1 MPLPLLSLLD
11 LAAVG
16 KRESVADA
24 LHGSVRLAR
33 LAEELGYQR
42 VWYAEHHNIPTI
54 ASSATAV
61 LIAHVAAHTSRIRLG
76 SGGIMLPNHAP
87 LIIAEQFGTLA
98 SLHPGRIDLGLG
110 RAPGTDQTTL
120 RALRRT
126 PMSAESFPRDVQE
139 LQAFLSDTSPVPGVR
154 AIPGEGTYVPLYI
167 LGSSLF
173 GAQLAALLGLPYG
186 FASHF
191 APGALEQAVAT
202 YRSEFQPSEQLERPF
217 VIAGVNVIA
226 ADSEEEAHSVL
237 RSNLRRRV
245 KFLLGRRDRQM
256 SDAEAEAVLDSPQG
270 QSVWE
275 MAKYTA
281 AGTPDMVRDYLNWFA
296 GHADADELM
305 VVHHGQLLEGR
316 LQSMSLL
323 GDVGIAVSNGNPLV

>member
-1 MPLPLLSLLD
+1 MSMPPLSLLD

-16 KRESVADA
+16 KGESIADA
-24 LHGSVRLAR
+24 LHGSVHLAR
-33 LAEELGYQR
+33 LAEELGYRR

-98 SLHPGRIDLGLG
+98 SLHPGRIDVGLG

-120 RALRRT
+120 RALRRS
-126 PMSAESFPRDVQE
+126 PMSAENFPRDVQE
-139 LQAFLSDTSPVPGVR
+139 LQAFLSDTSPIPGVR
-154 AIPGEGTYVPLYI
+154 AIPGEGTRVPVYI
-167 LGSSLF
+167 LGSSHF
-173 GAQLAALLGLPYG
+173 GARLAALLGLPYG

-191 APGALEQAVAT
+191 APGALEDAVAA
-202 YRSEFQPSEQLERPF
+202 YRSEFQPSEQLQQPH

-226 ADSEEEAHSVL
+226 AGSEEAAHSIL
-237 RSNLRRRV
+237 RANLRRRV

-281 AGTPDMVRDYLNWFA
+281 AGPPDRVRDYLSWFA

-316 LQSMSLL
+316 LQSMRLL
-323 GDVGIAVSNGNPLV
+323 GTVGDTVS